1 MSLLRRLSDMQQKN
15 KNKKINKLFNQY
27 EGDLLNYFCGMSPQQ
42 SKDFN
47 LMVKNKDK
55 KKWRG
60 EK

>member
-1 MSLLRRLSDMQQKN
+1 MKQKN

-27 EGDLLNYFCGMSPQQ
+27 EGNLLNYFCGMSPQQ

-60 EK
+60 KK